1 MVHLNYHRP
10 GNCYVFGMTRILLV
24 EDSTDILFL
33 LQTEL
38 EWLGYTVDIASD
50 ALKGLELA
58 GRNRPNI
65 IVSDLHMPGIDG
77 CEFIRR
83 VRQTRELS
91 GIPAIALTGYSR
103 DKEVNL
109 ALAAGFDAHLTKP
122 VDGKTISEMIARLL
136 TKRMKKAS

>member
-1 MVHLNYHRP
+1 MGPAIAAVY
-10 GNCYVFGMTRILLV
+10 GMTRILLV

-38 EWLGYTVDIASD
+38 EWMSHSVEVASD
-50 ALKGLELA
+50 ALTGLKLA
-58 GRNRPNI
+58 RIHRPDV
-65 IVSDLHMPGIDG
+65 IVSDLNMPDIDG

-83 VRQTRELS
+83 VRQIRELA
-91 GIPAIALTGYSR
+91 GIPAIALTGYSL
-103 DKEVNL
+103 DTDVQL

-122 VDGKTISEMIARLL
+122 VDGKTITDTIEGLL

>member
-1 MVHLNYHRP
+1 M
-10 GNCYVFGMTRILLV
+10 
-24 EDSTDILFL
+24 DILFL

-50 ALKGLELA
+50 ALSGLELA

-65 IVSDLHMPGIDG
+65 IVSDLNMPGMDG

-83 VRQTRELS
+83 VRHTRELT

-109 ALAAGFDAHLTKP
+109 ARAAGFDAHLTKP
-122 VDGKTISEMIARLL
+122 VDGKTISEMITRLL
-136 TKRMKKAS
+136 AKRMKKAS

>member
-1 MVHLNYHRP
+1 
-10 GNCYVFGMTRILLV
+10 MTRILLV

-38 EWLGYTVDIASD
+38 EWLDYSVQVASD
-50 ALKGLELA
+50 ALTGLELA
-58 GRNRPNI
+58 RKNRPEV

-77 CEFIRR
+77 HEFIRR
-83 VRQTRELS
+83 VRQIPELA
-91 GIPAIALTGYSR
+91 GIPAIALTGYSL
-103 DKEVNL
+103 DAELKL

-122 VDGKTISEMIARLL
+122 VDGKTVSDTIARML

>member
-1 MVHLNYHRP
+1 
-10 GNCYVFGMTRILLV
+10 MTRILLV

-38 EWLGYTVDIASD
+38 EWLNYSVQAASD

-58 GRNRPNI
+58 RKNRPEV

-77 CEFIRR
+77 HEFIRR
-83 VRQTRELS
+83 VRKIPELA
-91 GIPAIALTGYSR
+91 GVPAIALTGYSLGA
-103 DKEVNL
+103 EVKL

-122 VDGKTISEMIARLL
+122 VDGKTVSDTIARLL